1 MNTARKMR
9 ARLTVLVAAILTG
22 LCVGIIAPAQSASA
36 ATFVPITGSGSTWA
50 YPAIH
55 RWISSVAQQGLAVK
69 YQPNG
74 SSSGRTF
81 FAGGQSDFAAS
92 EIPYG
97 VVDGA
102 NTDSPPARGYA
113 YMPDVAGGLG
123 FMYNLQVNGQRV
135 TNLRLSGKTIADI
148 FTNKVTFWDDP
159 EIQAD
164 NPLLALPH
172 LLITPVVRSDGD
184 GSTAVF
190 TQWMLATQPSDWQS
204 YCAVVGRSPCTQT
217 STFPVQGGTDMI
229 AQPGDPGVAT
239 YVAQSSSNGAIGYAQ
254 YSWALQEGL
263 PVAKVLNAAGYYTA
277 PTAANVAVSLLQA
290 QVNTDPSSPD
300 YLTADLSGVYTNTDP
315 RNYELSYYSY
325 MIIPTDLSNGMTTGK
340 GYTLGAFG
348 QYLLCQ
354 GQQQVD
360 ALGYSALPINL
371 VEDGFAQLQKIPGAN
386 VPATTAAFIASCDNP
401 TFSTDGT
408 NTLAADAPNPPACDK
423 EGATQ
428 CAGPTTTVVVLTASP
443 NPVTAG
449 QAVTLTATVTS
460 GSSVPAG
467 LVEFEVGGTLI
478 GDPVALDSSGVATVT
493 TTFSVAGTDTM
504 SAVFT
509 PTDPGAVTGAT
520 GTLSLTVQ
528 KDPNVSTIPLA
539 TTVPAVGT
547 FTFTVDT
554 ANTVTLAV
562 SGNSATAATPSM
574 VVSDT
579 RNTYPGWEV
588 VGQAG
593 DFIGSG
599 TAAGS
604 SFSGNQLG
612 WTPTGSS
619 LASGVTLG
627 GTITPASPGLGS
639 APAFLASAHAGTGYG
654 TSTFGANLTLA
665 IPPAP
670 ESAAGNYTS
679 SLTVT
684 AVTALS

>member
-1 MNTARKMR
+1 MSTARMW
-9 ARLTVLVAAILTG
+9 ARLTAVAAAALTA
-22 LCVGIIAPAQSASA
+22 LYIGIIAPAQSASA

-55 RWISSVAQQGLAVK
+55 GWINSVAQQGLTIN

-81 FAGGQSDFAAS
+81 FAGGQSDWAAS

-97 VVDGA
+97 VQDGA

-123 FMYNLQVNGQRV
+123 FMYNLQINGQRV
-135 TNLRLSGKTIADI
+135 TNLRLSGRTVADI
-148 FTNKVTFWDDP
+148 FTNRVTFWDDP
-159 EIQAD
+159 ELKAD
-164 NPLLALPH
+164 NPQLGLPH
-172 LLITPVVRSDGD
+172 LRITPVVRSDGD

-190 TQWMLATQPSDWQS
+190 TQWMLAAQPSDWQA
-204 YCAVVGRSPCTQT
+204 YCAVVGRNPCTQT
-217 STFPVQGGTDMI
+217 STYPVQGGTDMI

-290 QVNTDPSSPD
+290 QVNTDQSSPA
-300 YLTADLSGVYTNTDP
+300 YLTADLSNVYTDVDP
-315 RNYELSYYSY
+315 RTYELSFYSY
-325 MIIPTDLSNGMTTGK
+325 MIIPTDLSNGMTTDK
-340 GYTLGAFG
+340 GYTIGAFG

-360 ALGYSALPINL
+360 GLGYSALPINL
-371 VEDGFAQLQKIPGAN
+371 VEDGFAQLQKIPGAS
-386 VPATTAAFIASCDNP
+386 VPATTAAFIASCNNP
-401 TFSTDGT
+401 TFSPDGT
-408 NTLAADAPNPPACDK
+408 NTLATDAPMPPACDQQ
-423 EGATQ
+423 GATQ
-428 CAGPTTTVVVLTASP
+428 CAGPASTVVVLTASP
-443 NPVTAG
+443 NPATAG
-449 QAVTLTATVTS
+449 QAVTLTATVTA

-467 LVEFEVGGTLI
+467 SVQFVVGGTLI
-478 GDPVALDSSGVATVT
+478 GLPVALDSNGVATVT
-493 TTFSVAGTDTM
+493 TTFSVAGTDTV

-509 PTDPGAVTGAT
+509 PADSGAVAGAT
-520 GTLSLTVQ
+520 GTFSLTVQ

-554 ANTVTLAV
+554 TNTLTLAV

-588 VGQAG
+588 SGQAG

-619 LASGVTLG
+619 LAPGVTLG

-639 APAFLASAHAGTGYG
+639 APAFLASAHAGSGYG
-654 TSTFGANLTLA
+654 SSTFGANLTLA

-670 ESAAGNYTS
+670 ESAAGNYSS

-684 AVTALS
+684 AVTSLS